1 MIETVIAEDSFIAQS
16 FLTNLIGSD
25 SEFHIA
31 GVYTDAFEAE
41 KICLSGGIDLAILD
55 VMTAK
60 NHSGLA
66 AGKRIRESGNKTKVL
81 IVTSLVDSEVLSEAK
96 KGAADSLWY
105 KDHGG
110 ADLMNIIRRTLAGEH
125 IFPDSAPSVAL
136 GEMFSGDITPRQMQ
150 LLRYFVM
157 GYTYDEIAEKLGI
170 TERGVRWHMNELLE
184 RGGFKNR
191 HEMLSAILRNNLI
204 VTTLLD
210 S

>member
-16 FLTNLIGSD
+16 FLTNLLSTD
-25 SEFHIA
+25 SEFHIV

-41 KICLSGGIDLAILD
+41 KTCLAGGIDLAILD
-55 VMTAK
+55 VMTK
-60 NHSGLA
+60 YNHSGLA
-66 AGKRIRESGNKTKVL
+66 AGKRIRESGNRTKVL

-110 ADLMNIIRRTLAGEH
+110 TDMMNVIRRTLSGEH
-125 IFPDSAPSVAL
+125 IFPDSAPSVAI

-157 GYTYDEIAEKLGI
+157 GLTYDEIAEKLGI